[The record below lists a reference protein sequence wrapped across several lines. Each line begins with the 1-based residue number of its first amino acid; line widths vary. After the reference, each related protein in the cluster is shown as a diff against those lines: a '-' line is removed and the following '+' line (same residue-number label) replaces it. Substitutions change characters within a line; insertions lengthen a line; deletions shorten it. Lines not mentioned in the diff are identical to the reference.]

1 MIASIVFSVLG
12 VGFIVWAE
20 TSRQVSQLMRVDGN
34 LHYRAYKFDLV
45 IIQRHSEFIFSPISG
60 YFQSI
65 SSSSPLFLV
74 QFGYFQTIFRNIPR
88 FIFSPI
94 FRKPALLAG
103 FSSIFQ
109 LLRVTETA
117 IFRRFLVQYTRIFR
131 LRLVL
136 FLDLFLDQIGFQI
149 SISYYNKVNKK
160 EG

>member
-1 MIASIVFSVLG
+1 MIASIVFSVLV

-20 TSRQVSQLMRVDGN
+20 TSRQVSQLMRVGGN

-45 IIQRHSEFIFSPISG
+45 IIQRHSEFIFSPTSG

-74 QFGYFQTIFRNIPR
+74 QIGYFQTIFRNIPG

-109 LLRVTETA
+109 LLRVTD
-117 IFRRFLVQYTRIFR
+117 R
-131 LRLVL
+131 L
-136 FLDLFLDQIGFQI
+136 FLDDFQSNIHVFLDCVQSYFQI
-149 SISYYNKVNKK
+149 YFQIRLESTFRFHIIIK
-160 EG
+160 